1 MARITGAPEPH
12 FVKRPPSPKD
22 LRTKLSL
29 CIPNGTR
36 LSTSKLIVLVVIIMT
51 IVGLRVLSTVYIF
64 RDIKPPY
71 FFPAPFFSAGLKS
84 REIADICR
92 LVKINWYFDF
102 TNKICSRVNYL
113 RILVV

>member
-12 FVKRPPSPKD
+12 FVKRLPSPKD

-51 IVGLRVLSTVYIF
+51 IVGLRVLSTVYILF
-64 RDIKPPY
+64 VTSNHPFLTAGIY
-71 FFPAPFFSAGLKS
+71 FQGP
-84 REIADICR
+84 
-92 LVKINWYFDF
+92 
-102 TNKICSRVNYL
+102 
-113 RILVV
+113 

>member
-51 IVGLRVLSTVYIF
+51 IVGLRVLSTVYILF
-64 RDIKPPY
+64 VTSNHH
-71 FFPAPFFSAGLKS
+71 FFSAGSKS

-102 TNKICSRVNYL
+102 TNKICT
-113 RILVV
+113 

>member
-36 LSTSKLIVLVVIIMT
+36 LSTSKLIALVVIIMT
-51 IVGLRVLSTVYIF
+51 IVGLKVLSTVYINLVH
-64 RDIKPPY
+64 DIKPPIFLTKY
-71 FFPAPFFSAGLKS
+71 LFVVVFSAGSKS
-84 REIADICR
+84 RANC
-92 LVKINWYFDF
+92 
-102 TNKICSRVNYL
+102 
-113 RILVV
+113 

>member
-1 MARITGAPEPH
+1 MEATIAQITGAPEPH

-51 IVGLRVLSTVYIF
+51 IVGLRVLSTVYILF
-64 RDIKPPY
+64 VTSNHQ
-71 FFPAPFFSAGLKS
+71 FFFNKIFILVCFMLDRKVDQM
-84 REIADICR
+84 ADIC
-92 LVKINWYFDF
+92 
-102 TNKICSRVNYL
+102 
-113 RILVV
+113 

>member
-51 IVGLRVLSTVYIF
+51 IVGLRVLSTVYILF
-64 RDIKPPY
+64 VTSNHQI
-71 FFPAPFFSAGLKS
+71 FFSK
-84 REIADICR
+84 IFICF
-92 LVKINWYFDF
+92 LFLLIGG
-102 TNKICSRVNYL
+102 NK
-113 RILVV
+113 LVV